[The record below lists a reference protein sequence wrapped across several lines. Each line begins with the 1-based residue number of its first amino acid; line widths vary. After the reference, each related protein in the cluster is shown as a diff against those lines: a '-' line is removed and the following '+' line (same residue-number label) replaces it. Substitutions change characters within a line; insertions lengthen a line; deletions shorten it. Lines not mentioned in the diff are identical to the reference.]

1 MLRFERDV
9 RHFACSQL
17 LDLCV
22 IKKAKMCA
30 KCVQAVEK
38 KSNTIKVINVFVRP
52 FRVSV
57 DLCNLN
63 VNIINAN
70 VSLMHP

>member
-1 MLRFERDV
+1 
-9 RHFACSQL
+9 
-17 LDLCV
+17 
-22 IKKAKMCA
+22 MCA

-38 KSNTIKVINVFVRP
+38 KSDTFCKTIHFFIPVRNHMTIKVIHFFVRP

>member
-1 MLRFERDV
+1 MQNVCKQLKKNLIHSAKQFIFFIPV
-9 RHFACSQL
+9 RNH
-17 LDLCV
+17 
-22 IKKAKMCA
+22 M
-30 KCVQAVEK
+30 
-38 KSNTIKVINVFVRP
+38 TIKVIKNFVRP